1 MLSNQQKFIFDEYNM
16 TSAIKKYSKVDWLP
30 ISYKNRGTV
39 NYEFERDAL
48 TLQDSLLNFG
58 QSVDLN
64 IITTNQKGQLIMTDL
79 DASTK
84 IQVIQFV

>member
-1 MLSNQQKFIFDEYNM
+1 MLSNQQQFIFDEYNM

-30 ISYKNRGTV
+30 ISYKSRGTV

-48 TLQDSLLNFG
+48 TIQDSLLNFG

-64 IITTNQKGQLIMTDL
+64 IMTTNLK
-79 DASTK
+79 
-84 IQVIQFV
+84 

>member
-1 MLSNQQKFIFDEYNM
+1 MLSNQQQFIFDEYNM

-58 QSVDLN
+58 
-64 IITTNQKGQLIMTDL
+64 
-79 DASTK
+79 
-84 IQVIQFV
+84 